1 MANTDTSNIL
11 KPKDVEPSLIKRL
24 EAAYGPVKDS
34 DFFSADLDTYFKT
47 SSVNPE
53 TNSVSHD
60 IIKLASFG
68 DSLEKMSNA
77 VKALKILMTTDEAEK
92 DQNIKNIARS
102 LKDVFNQYRSHLRKN
117 YPDQYAEIKNQLE
130 EINSIS
136 SNSSFTS
143 GTEGENYATPFAFN
157 KNKKANGTDDDVMVK
172 KYGYKLAPVQEGP
185 GATFGPGPAAGPD
198 GVKDNMYV
206 KKFKYKLVPPPHDS
220 KTMAIV
226 DLSKSKTTPLN
237 EADINVE
244 EYINNLGIDSSA
256 LKKHITSR
264 ILGFDKVENKLNE
277 LIPLLAQAK
286 NKTMDYY
293 KEKPDFKVVYGT
305 DLAVDYLD
313 DLIEMFKD

>member
-1 MANTDTSNIL
+1 MEI
-11 KPKDVEPSLIKRL
+11 
-24 EAAYGPVKDS
+24 
-34 DFFSADLDTYFKT
+34 DLDEMNT
-47 SSVNPE
+47 
-53 TNSVSHD
+53 
-60 IIKLASFG
+60 
-68 DSLEKMSNA
+68 
-77 VKALKILMTTDEAEK
+77 
-92 DQNIKNIARS
+92 
-102 LKDVFNQYRSHLRKN
+102 
-117 YPDQYAEIKNQLE
+117 
-130 EINSIS
+130 IS
-136 SNSSFTS
+136 SNSGFTS

-157 KNKKANGTDDDVMVK
+157 KNKKADGTDDDIMVK

-185 GATFGPGPAAGPD
+185 GATFGPGPDAGPD

-220 KTMAIV
+220 KTMDIV

-237 EADINVE
+237 EADVNIE
-244 EYINNLGIDSSA
+244 EYIADLGVESQA

-286 NKTMDYY
+286 NKTMDHYRDT
-293 KEKPDFKVVYGT
+293 PDFKVVYGT

>member
-1 MANTDTSNIL
+1 MGNFKYKL
-11 KPKDVEPSLIKRL
+11 K
-24 EAAYGPVKDS
+24 EAAPDDINVGDIKVKNGIKSTVTDIDPESGAVSWDIKYVPNIEKLVDDVNDLTKTAKEVSVKVKDDS
-34 DFFSADLDTYFKT
+34 KFLDIYEKSRELRNIIRTHIRNNYPEEYKKIMEIDLDEMNT
-47 SSVNPE
+47 
-53 TNSVSHD
+53 
-60 IIKLASFG
+60 
-68 DSLEKMSNA
+68 
-77 VKALKILMTTDEAEK
+77 
-92 DQNIKNIARS
+92 
-102 LKDVFNQYRSHLRKN
+102 
-117 YPDQYAEIKNQLE
+117 
-130 EINSIS
+130 IS
-136 SNSSFTS
+136 SNSGFTS

-157 KNKKANGTDDDVMVK
+157 KNKKADGTDDDIMVK

-185 GATFGPGPAAGPD
+185 GATFGPGPDAGPD

-220 KTMAIV
+220 KTMDIV

-237 EADINVE
+237 EADVNIE
-244 EYINNLGIDSSA
+244 EYINSLGIESQA

-286 NKTMDYY
+286 NKTMDHYRDT
-293 KEKPDFKVVYGT
+293 PDFKVVYGT